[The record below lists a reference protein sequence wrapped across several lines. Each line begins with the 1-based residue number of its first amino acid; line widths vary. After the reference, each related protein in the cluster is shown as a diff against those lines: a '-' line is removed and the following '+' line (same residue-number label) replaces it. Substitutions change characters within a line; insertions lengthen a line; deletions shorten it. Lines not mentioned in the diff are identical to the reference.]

1 MVDQLGFACD
11 CIGWFKLNTDGSSIQ
26 HRGLA
31 GGGGLIRDAFEN
43 WVIGFSSRFDFASS
57 IIAELSALRHGLVM
71 AKNIGVVELD
81 AKIAVNLVTN
91 MSKTKKSMKS
101 IVMECKNLLQNF
113 EEYIVQRT
121 YREGN
126 RVANVLARWGV
137 IKLRHLLFIIIM
149 LLLNPNPQINF
160 LFALDNMNVLTT
172 HDVKS

>member
-1 MVDQLGFACD
+1 
-11 CIGWFKLNTDGSSIQ
+11 
-26 HRGLA
+26 
-31 GGGGLIRDAFEN
+31 
-43 WVIGFSSRFDFASS
+43 
-57 IIAELSALRHGLVM
+57 M

-137 IKLRHLLFIIIM
+137 IKLIHLLFIIIM